1 MNTKYVYVVVF
12 IVAIVVIAAV
22 VFVVLCKQQ
31 FIGVEANV
39 VSFLMAN

>member
-1 MNTKYVYVVVF
+1 MNTKYVYVVV
-12 IVAIVVIAAV
+12 VVIAAV